1 MITRPVVSM
10 SLGLEIFIHFF
21 LSTLRLP
28 SGSGHGVL
36 RLLRSRVGTVGH
48 PMERRPFRK
57 CPPQERPRPGTH
69 PLRQGEYTNILLFPN
84 GKPQLAPPLL
94 ISGQTL
100 LAISADVVILLSA
113 NDVTFFLG
121 FRILS
126 ALCGH
131 NQRRSGQTGTSG
143 IRPGER
149 RSRPTDG

>member
-36 RLLRSRVGTVGH
+36 RLLRSRVRTVGH

-69 PLRQGEYTNILLFPN
+69 PLRQGEYENFIQKCIIISKRETTAEELQ
-84 GKPQLAPPLL
+84 KQLPFFYIAD
-94 ISGQTL
+94 TL
-100 LAISADVVILLSA
+100 LSVPCV
-113 NDVTFFLG
+113 F
-121 FRILS
+121 
-126 ALCGH
+126 
-131 NQRRSGQTGTSG
+131 
-143 IRPGER
+143 RPGLL
-149 RSRPTDG
+149 